1 MIRQMLKSKIHR
13 ATVTESNVNYEGSIT
28 VDEKLMAAANILDN
42 EKVLIANLTNGSRVE
57 SYAIAGKRGSGV
69 ICANGGAALHNRVG
83 DKVLIMSFC
92 ALDDREAKRHR
103 PKIVKVDEKNRII
116 S

>member
-1 MIRQMLKSKIHR
+1 MIRQVLKSKIHR
-13 ATVTESNVNYEGSIT
+13 ATVTEANVDYEGSISI
-28 VDEKLMAAANILDN
+28 DEKLMADADLVDG

-57 SYAIAGKRGSGV
+57 SYAISGKRDSGV

-83 DKVLIMSFC
+83 DLVLIISFC
-92 ALDDREAKRHR
+92 GLDEKELKRHR
-103 PKIVKVDEKNRII
+103 SRIVKVDEKNRPI